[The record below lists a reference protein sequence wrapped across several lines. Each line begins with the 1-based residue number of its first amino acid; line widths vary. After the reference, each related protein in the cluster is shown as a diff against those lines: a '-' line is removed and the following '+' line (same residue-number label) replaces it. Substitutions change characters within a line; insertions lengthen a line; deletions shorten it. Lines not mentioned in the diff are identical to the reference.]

1 MLVELEIIKRKKKNG
16 FEEIDLR
23 HTQKKTPANRF
34 FQLMSLLVS

>member
-1 MLVELEIIKRKKKNG
+1 MLVELEIIKRKKNG
-16 FEEIDLR
+16 FEETGLR